1 MEKPVVSVVKYKEPL
16 ASVRKAI
23 DLADGFKRLKPG
35 SKVFIKPNVV
45 YWNRLVP
52 FPKWG
57 MITTSRVMEDTI
69 TLLAERGVKD
79 ITIGEGIITY
89 DPKDKETPADAWEKL
104 GYNTLAKRYGVK
116 IVNLFEGPYKKVD
129 IGCDFPANVSA
140 YALDADFFIDMP
152 VLKTHTQAMVSLG
165 IKNLK
170 GLLDMATR
178 KKFHGADPVKNLH
191 FNVAHLSNKIKPAL
205 TIIDG
210 IYTLERGPAMNGSA
224 HRKDILVAS
233 TDLLSADLAGAKLL
247 GFEPA
252 SVKHLA
258 MTAHEAGRP
267 ADLSDVTLVG
277 DPVESL
283 ASHHEWEFQYN
294 DAGDLP
300 LPFYKQGM
308 KGIKYRKYDD
318 TMCTYCSDINA
329 IILMGIK
336 FAWDGT
342 TPFDNIEVLT
352 GKVMK
357 PTPGM
362 KKTILVGQC
371 MCNACK
377 DNPDIQQSIM
387 IKGCPPSKETLKDAM
402 EKAGIDL
409 PDMFY
414 NNLDK
419 GAGTF
424 MAKYRGKPEFDEGFY
439 QVVETRT

>member
-1 MEKPVVSVVKYKEPL
+1 MEKPVVSIVKYKEPL
-16 ASVRKAI
+16 ASVREAI
-23 DLADGFKRLKPG
+23 DLASGFKQLKPG

-69 TLLAERGVKD
+69 TLLAEHGVKD

-89 DPKDKETPADAWEKL
+89 DPKDRETPVDAWEKL
-104 GYNTLAKRYGVK
+104 GYNTLAKRFGIK
-116 IVNLFEGPYKKVD
+116 IVNLFERPYKKVD
-129 IGCDFPANVSA
+129 LGCDFLANVSA
-140 YALDADFFIDMP
+140 DALDADFLVNIP

-178 KKFHGADPVKNLH
+178 KKFHAADPVKNLH
-191 FNVAHLSNKIKPAL
+191 FNIAHLLNKIKPAL

-224 HRKDILVAS
+224 HRKDIIVAS
-233 TDLLSADLAGAKLL
+233 TDVLSADLVGSKLL
-247 GFEPA
+247 GFDP
-252 SVKHLA
+252 STVKHVA
-258 MTAHEAGRP
+258 IAARNAGRP
-267 ADLSDVTLVG
+267 ADLSDVNIVG
-277 DPVESL
+277 EPIESL

-336 FAWDGT
+336 FAWDGK
-342 TPFDNIEVLT
+342 PFGDVEVLT

-371 MCNACK
+371 IWNACK
-377 DNPDIQQSIM
+377 DNKDIQQAIP
-387 IKGCPPSKETLKDAM
+387 IKGCPPSKEALKEAM
-402 EKAGIDL
+402 EKAGIEL

-419 GAGTF
+419 GTGLF
-424 MAKYRGKPEFDEGFY
+424 MAKYRDKPEFDEKFY
-439 QVVETRT
+439 EIK